1 MANHFKNYQAQ
12 VRRTKNNEISAEDLE
27 KFSNTV
33 YGGYM
38 KTIKIESSFLVG
50 DIVYSIVVDI
60 DSEFSFLE
68 LERD

>member
-1 MANHFKNYQAQ
+1 
-12 VRRTKNNEISAEDLE
+12 
-27 KFSNTV
+27 
-33 YGGYM
+33 M